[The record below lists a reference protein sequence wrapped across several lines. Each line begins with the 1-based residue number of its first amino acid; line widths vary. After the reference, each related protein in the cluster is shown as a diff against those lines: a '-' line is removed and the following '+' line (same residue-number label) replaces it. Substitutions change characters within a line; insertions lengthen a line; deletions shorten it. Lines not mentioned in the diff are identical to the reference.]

1 MAAVGSASGCAGTQP
16 TAGAVRAL
24 IGPNAITQVAD
35 ALLREFGAQATS
47 RLFEHAGL
55 AHYLTAPP
63 TRMVDDADVQRLHA
77 ALRSE
82 LGVPQARRIGALAGR
97 GTGDYL
103 LAHRIPAL
111 VQVVLKRLPAAL
123 AARVLMA
130 AIRRHAW
137 TFTGAGSF
145 SARSGMPWRLSIR
158 HGPLARDARL
168 GEPVCDFYVGTFERL
183 FSVLV
188 HPQARVVEVECEAL
202 GDSACVFEL
211 RW

>member
-1 MAAVGSASGCAGTQP
+1 MAAAQSVGGAGTRP
-16 TAGAVRAL
+16 PAADVRAL

-35 ALLREFGAQATS
+35 ALLRELGVQATS
-47 RLFEHAGL
+47 RLFEQAGL
-55 AHYLTAPP
+55 AQHLTAPP
-63 TRMVDDADVQRLHA
+63 TCMVDDADVKRLHDV
-77 ALRSE
+77 LRAE

-103 LAHRIPAL
+103 LAHRIPSL
-111 VQVVLKRLPAAL
+111 VQRVLKRLPAAL
-123 AARVLMA
+123 AARVLMV

-145 SARSGMPWRLSIR
+145 AARAGMPWRLSIT
-158 HGPLARDARL
+158 HGPLARGASA
-168 GEPVCDFYVGTFERL
+168 GEPVCDFYAGTFERL

-188 HPQARVVEVECEAL
+188 HPRTRVVEVECEAA
-202 GDSACVFEL
+202 GDAACVFEL

>member
-1 MAAVGSASGCAGTQP
+1 MAAVEFASGGAGMQP
-16 TAGAVRAL
+16 AAGAARAL
-24 IGPNAITQVAD
+24 IGPNAITQIAD
-35 ALLREFGAQATS
+35 ALLREVGMQATS
-47 RLFEHAGL
+47 QLFERAAL

-63 TRMVDDADVQRLHA
+63 MHMVDDADVQRLHL
-77 ALRSE
+77 ALRAE
-82 LGVPQARRIGALAGR
+82 LGVPQARQIGALAGR

-111 VQVVLKRLPAAL
+111 VQHVLKRLPAAL

-145 SARSGMPWRLSIR
+145 TARAGMPWRLSIR
-158 HGPLARDARL
+158 HGPLARGTVV
-168 GEPVCDFYVGTFERL
+168 GEPVCDFYAGTFERL

-188 HPQARVVEVECEAL
+188 HPQARVVEVECEAV
-202 GDSACVFEL
+202 GDAACVFEL
-211 RW
+211 SW

>member
-1 MAAVGSASGCAGTQP
+1 MSSRAAGESASG
-16 TAGAVRAL
+16 GAARAL

-35 ALLREFGAQATS
+35 ALLREVGMRATS
-47 RLFEHAGL
+47 QLFERAGL
-55 AHYLTAPP
+55 AHYLTALP
-63 TRMVDDADVQRLHA
+63 THMVDDVDVQRLHGV
-77 ALRSE
+77 LRAD

-103 LAHRIPAL
+103 LAHRIPRL
-111 VQVVLKRLPAAL
+111 VQHVLKRLPAAL

-145 SARSGMPWRLSIR
+145 AARAGMPWRLSIR
-158 HGPLARDARL
+158 HGPLARGDAL
-168 GEPVCDFYVGTFERL
+168 VGEPVCDFYAATFERL

-188 HPQARVVEVECEAL
+188 HPQARVVEVECEAQ
-202 GDSACVFEL
+202 GDAACVFEL
-211 RW
+211 SW